1 MVRLS
6 NLYVFVATLVLGISM
21 SYSRTVYVNTLASG
35 SNDGSSWNNAFVNL
49 QDAISYSTVGD
60 TLWIAKGVYV
70 PTSFYGNTQ
79 NNDNRSRAFLIKGG
93 ITLYGGFNGTET
105 SINQRNIVQNTTIL
119 SGDLGKNDSNLWPP
133 DSTRNENAYHVLVIR
148 GQNQETT
155 IDGLTITGGNANNEI
170 YEITNDNLIP
180 DGANVHK
187 YGGAG
192 LIVLSSIHINNCTVE
207 NNAASHAGAFMI
219 YSTAFPNKLISENT
233 IYKNNQANNGDG
245 GALYISS
252 AENDPIAVMN
262 VVLKKCLFQ
271 YNENKVS
278 GSFDSDGWLH
288 GGHGGAIFIE
298 HGLLNADACVFD
310 GNWVNPNNI
319 GEPFNNYQ
327 PAGSGGAV
335 CIVNG
340 GKATFSNS
348 IFNANSALWSG
359 GAVEISRWSS
369 DLEPSTCELYFCTI
383 FNNTSRWGGGVNNYK
398 CYLYGFGNI
407 IYNNKSI
414 DGNGYIYDVSNA
426 TSIEGYPSYSGLDYT
441 LTTYGSIYNNNGT
454 LRSGDPQF
462 VDSANPS
469 GSDKEWLSFDDGLKL
484 KGSSPAFLFVDKILP
499 ADICDADNDGNTIES
514 LPFDAEKHFF
524 SNAAPYQAGAYQYA
538 GILKNLKI
546 SNIQSRAV
554 ELIFERNKG
563 GTQILLSPYIYLCQG
578 VYQTVEYSSDLQNWF
593 LADLTRMQVSPIGG
607 KASEFCESISF
618 SKSTVSA
625 PKMFYRIKYSNTV
638 PAIAFITPY

>member
-1 MVRLS
+1 MVHLS
-6 NLYVFVATLVLGISM
+6 KPYVFVATLVLGISV
-21 SYSRTVYVNTLASG
+21 SYSRIVYVNTLASG

-60 TLWIAKGVYV
+60 TLWIAKGKYL

-93 ITLYGGFNGTET
+93 ITLYGGFSGTET
-105 SINQRNIVQNTTIL
+105 SINQRDIRQNTTIL
-119 SGDLGKNDSNLWPP
+119 SGDLGKNDSSVWPP

-180 DGANVHK
+180 DGTNVHK

-192 LIVLSSIHINNCTVE
+192 LIVLSSIHINNCAVE

-219 YSTAFPNKLISENT
+219 YSAEIPNKLISENT

-271 YNENKVS
+271 NNENKVS

-310 GNWVNPNNI
+310 GNWVNPNGV
-319 GEPFNNYQ
+319 GEPYNNGL
-327 PAGSGGAV
+327 PPGSGGAV

-414 DGNGYIYDVSNA
+414 DGSGYIYDVSNA

-469 GSDKEWLSFDDGLKL
+469 GTDKEWLTFDDGLKL
-484 KGSSPAFLFVDKILP
+484 KSSSPAFSFVDKILP
-499 ADICDADNDGNTIES
+499 ADICDVDNDGNTIES

-524 SNAAPYQAGAYQYA
+524 SNASPYQAGAYQYA

-546 SNIQSRAV
+546 TYLQSSAV
-554 ELIFERNKG
+554 ELTFERNKG
-563 GTQILLSPYIYLCQG
+563 GTQVLLSPYIYLCQG
-578 VYQTVEYSSDLQNWF
+578 IYQTLEYSSDLKNWY
-593 LADLTRMQVSPIGG
+593 LADLTGMQLSQTGG
-607 KASEFCESISF
+607 NASNFCENIAFTKNIS
-618 SKSTVSA
+618 ST
-625 PKMFYRIKYSNTV
+625 PKAFFRLKYSNTA
-638 PAIAFITPY
+638 PSIAF